1 MDSLDS
7 HCLSEFK
14 SQPHSLPAVCPDQ
27 SDPSFLCLG
36 FLVCKHEDTGVK
48 GIPQWR
54 REVLGEG
61 PACSRCSL
69 GAPPSSSWFQS
80 PCHFSLLSQS
90 KCHLSWISPQ
100 RREPVFSI
108 QAFDATVT
116 ARARGESSPPPASIV
131 FCEPALSAGKCGS
144 QAGFRE
150 EHHLPFAMLSL
161 HQTQSHEGWIQE
173 ESYTTHRLLPVVPLA
188 SA

>member
-54 REVLGEG
+54 QEVLGEG

-69 GAPPSSSWFQS
+69 GAPLHHLGFSRPVILAFYHKASVIWAGSPPREENPSFLFRLLMKQS
-80 PCHFSLLSQS
+80 PPGPGVSLALLQHPLCSVNRHCQQGNVVLKRGS
-90 KCHLSWISPQ
+90 GRNITSCLPCW
-100 RREPVFSI
+100 VFTKPRVMKGGSRKNPI
-108 QAFDATVT
+108 QLT
-116 ARARGESSPPPASIV
+116 
-131 FCEPALSAGKCGS
+131 GS
-144 QAGFRE
+144 F
-150 EHHLPFAMLSL
+150 LW
-161 HQTQSHEGWIQE
+161 SH
-173 ESYTTHRLLPVVPLA
+173 
-188 SA
+188 